1 MATVVSAESV
11 LEDMHTKYD
20 VLGKDAVIRILG
32 RMLLHEIRYHNDIP
46 QPEAVAAF
54 VEEIFDK
61 KEERDA
67 GKVPTITGQL
77 TAGLV
82 GTMCKGDIE
91 HIAKFV
97 SSALFEDPKTT
108 DYVVNARSA
117 YMLYEYLMG
126 FLNRMEDKKNGK

>member
-77 TAGLV
+77 AAGLI
-82 GTMCKGDIE
+82 GIMCKGGMTHLARFVAPAIFDGTHLENVENLRLLIE
-91 HIAKFV
+91 ILNKILDTKF
-97 SSALFEDPKTT
+97 K
-108 DYVVNARSA
+108 
-117 YMLYEYLMG
+117 
-126 FLNRMEDKKNGK
+126 